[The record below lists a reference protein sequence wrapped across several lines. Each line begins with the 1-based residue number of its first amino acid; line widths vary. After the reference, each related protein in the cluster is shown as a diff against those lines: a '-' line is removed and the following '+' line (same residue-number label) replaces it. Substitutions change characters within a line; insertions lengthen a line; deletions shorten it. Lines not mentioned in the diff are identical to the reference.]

1 MYLCCACLTQMS
13 HTRIPVRN
21 INFKPII
28 NIICYWQELNDWLM
42 SPFLVAQQRGNEH
55 PTPHLLSADRSEDER
70 SPISRLRM
78 GRGRSGGKEVEKTP
92 SSYFCIQGTS
102 PLPYYHIR
110 EPGPISAFITQPF
123 PPPRISNSAI
133 LICFGDTR
141 QPAPPSERKFGLL
154 ENISEQL
161 IPQLYFR
168 PWEVNA

>member
-13 HTRIPVRN
+13 HTHIPVRN
-21 INFKPII
+21 ISSKPIR
-28 NIICYWQELNDWLM
+28 NIICYWRELNDWVM
-42 SPFLVAQQRGNEH
+42 SPFLVAQQKGNEH
-55 PTPHLLSADRSEDER
+55 PTPHLLSADRSGDER
-70 SPISRLRM
+70 SPWLRM
-78 GRGRSGGKEVEKTP
+78 GRERSGGKEEEKTP
-92 SSYFCIQGTS
+92 SSCFCIQGTS

-123 PPPRISNSAI
+123 PPPRISDSAI
-133 LICFGDTR
+133 LICLGDTR
-141 QPAPPSERKFGLL
+141 QPAPLSERKPGLL

>member
-13 HTRIPVRN
+13 HTHIPVRN

-55 PTPHLLSADRSEDER
+55 PTPHLLSADRSGDER

-78 GRGRSGGKEVEKTP
+78 GRGKSGGKEVEKTP

-141 QPAPPSERKFGLL
+141 QPAPLSERKFGLL